1 MPSPDRNFANSAIFT
16 QTASGTTPNSGD
28 NSLFFKTDGNVYTKN
43 SSAAE
48 SLLTNSNITG
58 LTGATQLTNI
68 VQITQAGYNA
78 IGSPN
83 ANTLYI
89 ITA

>member
-1 MPSPDRNFANSAIFT
+1 MASPDRNFANSAIFT
-16 QTASGTTPNSGD
+16 QIASGTTPNAGD
-28 NSLFFKTDGNVYTKN
+28 RSLYFKTDGNVYTKN
-43 SSAAE
+43 SASEE

-89 ITA
+89 IVG